1 MTRLRRFTSLVVLTT
16 AICVAAA
23 ACRKQVPPQTPTPP
37 APPPPVAAAPA
48 PPPPPP
54 PPPPAPPRPV
64 PAPAALSEEEIF
76 SRKSLDQVNA
86 EKPLD
91 DVFFDLVTSFDV
103 LYGLDPHDERA
114 AVAEMYRL
122 ARPGGYAIFNV
133 AAMDVLRGDHSVLSR
148 EVRRYSHPTLAALI
162 THAGFTIVRLTYTNT
177 TLFLPLAVIRTAHR
191 MRGLASEA
199 DAQQEISVPPA
210 PINAVLSGVLFLES
224 VWLRHFDSPLGSSLL
239 CLARKP
245 A

>member
-48 PPPPPP
+48 PPSPPP

-91 DVFFDLVTSFDV
+91 DVFFDLDQATIR
-103 LYGLDPHDERA
+103 DEARA
-114 AVAEMYRL
+114 LLQKNSDWMKKWGSTQVIVEGHCDSRGSSEYNLALGSRRATAVKDYL
-122 ARPGGYAIFNV
+122 VNLGV
-133 AAMDVLRGDHSVLSR
+133 
-148 EVRRYSHPTLAALI
+148 PTNRV
-162 THAGFTIVRLTYTNT
+162 TIVSTGKDPPFYREHN
-177 TLFLPLAVIRTAHR
+177 AASWAQNC
-191 MRGLASEA
+191 RGA
-199 DAQQEISVPPA
+199 
-210 PINAVLSGVLFLES
+210 F
-224 VWLRHFDSPLGSSLL
+224 
-239 CLARKP
+239 
-245 A
+245 

>member
-54 PPPPAPPRPV
+54 PPPPAPPRPA

-91 DVFFDLVTSFDV
+91 DVFFDLDQATIR
-103 LYGLDPHDERA
+103 DEARA
-114 AVAEMYRL
+114 PLQKNADWMKKWGSTQVIVEGHCDSRGSSEYNLALGSRRATAVKDYL
-122 ARPGGYAIFNV
+122 VNLGV
-133 AAMDVLRGDHSVLSR
+133 
-148 EVRRYSHPTLAALI
+148 PTNRV
-162 THAGFTIVRLTYTNT
+162 TIV
-177 TLFLPLAVIRTAHR
+177 
-191 MRGLASEA
+191 S
-199 DAQQEISVPPA
+199 
-210 PINAVLSGVLFLES
+210 
-224 VWLRHFDSPLGSSLL
+224 
-239 CLARKP
+239 K
-245 A
+245 

>member
-48 PPPPPP
+48 PPSPPP

-91 DVFFDLVTSFDV
+91 DVFFDLDQATIR
-103 LYGLDPHDERA
+103 DEARA
-114 AVAEMYRL
+114 LLQKNSDWMKKWGSTQVIVEGHCDSRGSSEYNLALGSRRATAVKDYLVNLGVPATR
-122 ARPGGYAIFNV
+122 V
-133 AAMDVLRGDHSVLSR
+133 
-148 EVRRYSHPTLAALI
+148 
-162 THAGFTIVRLTYTNT
+162 TIVSKGKEQPFCSGENESCWQQNR
-177 TLFLPLAVIRTAHR
+177 
-191 MRGLASEA
+191 RG
-199 DAQQEISVPPA
+199 
-210 PINAVLSGVLFLES
+210 
-224 VWLRHFDSPLGSSLL
+224 HFIVS
-239 CLARKP
+239 AK
-245 A
+245 

>member
-54 PPPPAPPRPV
+54 PPPPAPPRPA
-64 PAPAALSEEEIF
+64 PAPAALSEKEIF

-91 DVFFDLVTSFDV
+91 DVFFDLDQATIR
-103 LYGLDPHDERA
+103 DEARA
-114 AVAEMYRL
+114 LLQKNSDWMKKWGSTQVIVEGHCDSRGSSEYNLALGSRRATAVKDYLVNLGVPATR
-122 ARPGGYAIFNV
+122 V
-133 AAMDVLRGDHSVLSR
+133 
-148 EVRRYSHPTLAALI
+148 
-162 THAGFTIVRLTYTNT
+162 TIVSKGKEQPFCSGENESCWQQNR
-177 TLFLPLAVIRTAHR
+177 
-191 MRGLASEA
+191 RG
-199 DAQQEISVPPA
+199 
-210 PINAVLSGVLFLES
+210 
-224 VWLRHFDSPLGSSLL
+224 HFIVS
-239 CLARKP
+239 AK
-245 A
+245 